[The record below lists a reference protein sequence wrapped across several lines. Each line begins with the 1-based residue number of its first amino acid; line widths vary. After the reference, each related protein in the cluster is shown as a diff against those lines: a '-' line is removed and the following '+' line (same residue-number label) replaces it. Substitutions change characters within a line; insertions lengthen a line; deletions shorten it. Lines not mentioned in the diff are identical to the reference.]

1 MFGILIKEVVDE
13 ASFIKDV
20 LINVVDLVKDVL
32 INVFVVRI
40 FDLILSIIVDG
51 IILFVVV
58 DEKEIEFF
66 ISVEWILIIELDI
79 MEFFEIIDIM
89 DGEEFIKVLEAFNIV
104 DWKVF
109 IIVVG
114 ILVILFVKIVFILFE
129 DSDWD
134 NVDEVDNRWKV
145 SLGIKISGKQ

>member
-20 LINVVDLVKDVL
+20 LINIVDLDKDVV

-89 DGEEFIKVLEAFNIV
+89 DGEEFIKVFEAFNIV

-114 ILVILFVKIVFILFE
+114 ILVILFVEIVFILFV

-134 NVDEVDNRWKV
+134 NIDNRWKV
-145 SLGIKISGKQ
+145 SLGIKKSGKQ

>member
-20 LINVVDLVKDVL
+20 LINIVDLDKDVV

-58 DEKEIEFF
+58 DKKEIKFF
-66 ISVEWILIIELDI
+66 ISVELILIIELDI

-89 DGEEFIKVLEAFNIV
+89 DGEEFIKVVEAFNIV

-114 ILVILFVKIVFILFE
+114 ILVILFVKIVFILFD

-134 NVDEVDNRWKV
+134 NVDNRWKV

>member
-1 MFGILIKEVVDE
+1 MFDILIKEVVDE

-20 LINVVDLVKDVL
+20 LINIVDLDKDVV

-58 DEKEIEFF
+58 DKKEIEFF

>member
-1 MFGILIKEVVDE
+1 MFDLLIKEVVDE

-20 LINVVDLVKDVL
+20 LINIVDLDKDVV
-32 INVFVVRI
+32 INVFVFRI

-58 DEKEIEFF
+58 DKKEIEFF